1 MRQYNGV
8 DYDTL
13 YPKTT
18 TDQIN
23 GVLPIEKGGTNAT
36 TGSGV
41 IRNLANTVNSLIL
54 NAEDEILVSAHNGL
68 AGKTTLSALATLVSS
83 IGDGAKIQTGS
94 YVGTGTYGSSNPC
107 SLTFDFVPSVV
118 IIQWNYENEGLAD
131 NCFPLVVTNP
141 FSSQTPTYMTN
152 NGIKGV
158 HATFSGKTLTW
169 YNAENGAYQLNYSN
183 SSYNYVAF
191 K

>member
-107 SLTFDFVPSVV
+107 SLTFDFEPKVLLVEPKGMTGGPPCITLVCGVELSQ
-118 IIQWNYENEGLAD
+118 ILIFENQRTFLQTTWSENTVSWYTNSAD
-131 NCFPLVVTNP
+131 AV
-141 FSSQTPTYMTN
+141 S
-152 NGIKGV
+152 
-158 HATFSGKTLTW
+158 
-169 YNAENGAYQLNYSN
+169 QLNGNGNLYH
-183 SSYNYVAF
+183 YCAIG
-191 K
+191 